1 MQNAM
6 WITTIVLLL
15 GNLGFLVFILKR
27 LAAKDKTQDE
37 LLVLRELVA
46 NLEKVLGAEVPRLE
60 KAIKDEVR
68 ASRDT
73 TANTLT
79 VQLRETAGTLVGV
92 VGKLGEGQSQHLE
105 GVIKSIETTVNT
117 LVTTVGELGE
127 TQTQELANVTKSVN
141 NLTQANETRIENV
154 RNTLNEGLH
163 ALQTSNENK
172 LELIRQSVNEQL
184 HATGDTLTSTVG
196 ELGEAQTRQLET
208 VKNSVDSTAKT
219 LVNTVAELGQTQT
232 RQLEDVKRTIDGLTQ
247 ANETSIEKVRTTL
260 TEELQALQTSN
271 ENKLELIRQSVNE
284 QLHATGDTLTSTVG
298 ELGEAQTRQLETV
311 KNSVDSTAKT
321 LVNTVAELGQT
332 QTRQLEDVKRTID
345 GLTQANETSIEK
357 VRTTL
362 TEELQALQTSNENKL
377 ELIRQSVN
385 EQLQT
390 TSDTLVRT
398 VGELGET
405 QKRQLDSGT
414 KAINE
419 LTQTNET
426 RIENVRNTLTEGLQA
441 LQTSNE
447 NKLELIRQ
455 TVDEQLQSTLA
466 KRIGESFNL
475 VSTQLAEVERGLGEM
490 RNLATEVGDLQRVMG
505 GIRTRGN
512 WGEVQLG
519 TILEQV
525 LTPDQYDTNVRIKA
539 HSQEVVEFAIRLPG
553 TDSQPGS
560 RVWLPIDSKFPLAS
574 YEKLVEAADPETKQ
588 QATKAFFRRV
598 ESEAKK
604 IQEKY
609 VVPPQTTDFAIM
621 FLPTEGL
628 YAEVLRRRGQVEKL
642 QTEYRIIV
650 AGPTTLAA
658 ILSGLRMGFRT
669 LAIQKRS
676 SEVWKLLA
684 AVKTEFGKF
693 TDVLEKLK
701 TQLNRAYNTIDVD
714 TGRRVRA
721 IHNKLQTV
729 EELPLET
736 AAAELGIPNE
746 EQIDKGDTDE

>member
-46 NLEKVLGAEVPRLE
+46 DLE
-60 KAIKDEVR
+60 KAIRDEVR

-79 VQLRETAGTLVGV
+79 VQLQSTADTLVGV

-117 LVTTVGELGE
+117 LVTTVSELGE

-141 NLTQANETRIENV
+141 NLTQ
-154 RNTLNEGLH
+154 
-163 ALQTSNENK
+163 
-172 LELIRQSVNEQL
+172 
-184 HATGDTLTSTVG
+184 
-196 ELGEAQTRQLET
+196 
-208 VKNSVDSTAKT
+208 
-219 LVNTVAELGQTQT
+219 
-232 RQLEDVKRTIDGLTQ
+232 
-247 ANETSIEKVRTTL
+247 
-260 TEELQALQTSN
+260 
-271 ENKLELIRQSVNE
+271 
-284 QLHATGDTLTSTVG
+284 
-298 ELGEAQTRQLETV
+298 
-311 KNSVDSTAKT
+311 
-321 LVNTVAELGQT
+321 
-332 QTRQLEDVKRTID
+332 
-345 GLTQANETSIEK
+345 
-357 VRTTL
+357 
-362 TEELQALQTSNENKL
+362 
-377 ELIRQSVN
+377 
-385 EQLQT
+385 
-390 TSDTLVRT
+390 
-398 VGELGET
+398 
-405 QKRQLDSGT
+405 
-414 KAINE
+414 
-419 LTQTNET
+419 TNET
-426 RIENVRNTLTEGLQA
+426 RIEKVQNTLNEGLQA

-447 NKLELIRQ
+447 NKLEQMRE
-455 TVDEQLQSTLA
+455 TVDEKLQSTLER
-466 KRIGESFNL
+466 RIGESFKL
-475 VSTQLAEVERGLGEM
+475 VSKRLEEVQQGLGEM
-490 RNLATEVGDLQRVMG
+490 RNLATEVGDLKRFLT
-505 GIRTRGN
+505 IPRTRGI

-519 TILEQV
+519 AILEQV

-560 RVWLPIDSKFPLAS
+560 RVLLPIDSKFPLAS
-574 YEKLVEAADPETKQ
+574 YEKLVEAADPETKKE
-588 QATKAFFRRV
+588 ATKAFFRRV

-604 IQEKY
+604 IKKKY

-642 QTEYRIIV
+642 QKEYGIVV
-650 AGPTTLAA
+650 AGPTTLTA
-658 ILSGLRMGFRT
+658 ILSSLRLGFRT
-669 LAIQKRS
+669 LAIQKHS

-684 AVKTEFGKF
+684 AVKTEFGEF

-701 TQLNRAYNTIDVD
+701 RQLNTAYNTIDRD

-721 IHNKLQTV
+721 IHNKLQAV

-736 AAAELGIPNE
+736 AAEIGIPNE
-746 EQIDKGDTDE
+746 GQIDKGDADE

>member
-1 MQNAM
+1 MQNVM

-37 LLVLRELVA
+37 LLALRELVA
-46 NLEKVLGAEVPRLE
+46 NLEKALGEEVPRLE
-60 KAIKDEVR
+60 KAIRDEVR
-68 ASRDT
+68 ASQET

-79 VQLRETAGTLVGV
+79 VQLGSTADTLVGV
-92 VGKLGEGQSQHLE
+92 VGKLGAAQTHQLRNVVESINNLTQTNEEKLQVVRTSNETKLE
-105 GVIKSIETTVNT
+105 QIRVSVNKQLQTTADTLTSTVGKLGEAQTRQLETVKNSVNSTADT
-117 LVTTVGELGE
+117 LVNTVGELGK
-127 TQTQELANVTKSVN
+127 TQARQLEAVQGTIDG
-141 NLTQANETRIENV
+141 LTEANETRIENV
-154 RNTLNEGLH
+154 RNTLTEGLKN
-163 ALQTSNENK
+163 LQTSNENK

-184 HATGDTLTSTVG
+184 QTTADTLISTVG

-219 LVNTVAELGQTQT
+219 LVNTVGELGQTQA
-232 RQLEDVKRTIDGLTQ
+232 RQLEAVQGTIDGLTQ
-247 ANETSIEKVRTTL
+247 ANETSIEKVRNTL
-260 TEELQALQTSN
+260 TEELQSLQTSN
-271 ENKLELIRQSVNE
+271 ENKLELIRVSVNE
-284 QLHATGDTLTSTVG
+284 QLQTAIDTLVTTVG
-298 ELGEAQTRQLETV
+298 ELGKTQKTQL
-311 KNSVDSTAKT
+311 DSGTKAI
-321 LVNTVAELGQT
+321 NA
-332 QTRQLEDVKRTID
+332 
-345 GLTQANETSIEK
+345 LTQANETSIEK
-357 VRTTL
+357 VRNTL
-362 TEELQALQTSNENKL
+362 TEGLKNLQTSNENKL
-377 ELIRQSVN
+377 ELM
-385 EQLQT
+385 
-390 TSDTLVRT
+390 
-398 VGELGET
+398 
-405 QKRQLDSGT
+405 
-414 KAINE
+414 
-419 LTQTNET
+419 
-426 RIENVRNTLTEGLQA
+426 
-441 LQTSNE
+441 
-447 NKLELIRQ
+447 RQ

-490 RNLATEVGDLQRVMG
+490 RNLATEVGDLQRVIG

-519 TILEQV
+519 AILEQV

-539 HSQEVVEFAIRLPG
+539 HSQEGVEFAIRLPG

-574 YEKLVEAADPETKQ
+574 YERLVEAADPETKQ

-609 VVPPQTTDFAIM
+609 VAPPQTTDFAIM

-650 AGPTTLAA
+650 AGPTTLTA

-701 TQLNRAYNTIDVD
+701 KQLNTAYNTIDVD

-721 IHNKLQTV
+721 INNKLQAV

-746 EQIDKGDTDE
+746 GQIDKGDADE